1 MPDLR
6 SLKQK
11 RRPAF
16 MRAVLLVLGRGFD
29 FGSRGF
35 ACGPMMRVKIA
46 GAWSKKQKSPR
57 EAGCFVWLRG
67 QDLNL

>member
-29 FGSRGF
+29 FGSRGVGLLAADGGF
-35 ACGPMMRVKIA
+35 ESL
-46 GAWSKKQKSPR
+46 AWSKKQKSPR